1 MARNVPNG
9 DTLRSLGELLMSGPI
24 GLGNRD
30 VNNVNTLS
38 SNNWRASSV
47 PAAAVIPT
55 PVMYFEVAA
64 VKTLVVETGA
74 FGGTTG
80 CVGVVGLPASVRSGP
95 HRLPLGEATV
105 APWR

>member
-1 MARNVPNG
+1 
-9 DTLRSLGELLMSGPI
+9 MSGPI
-24 GLGNRD
+24 GLGNWD

-64 VKTLVVETGA
+64 VKTLVVETDA
-74 FGGTTG
+74 SGGTTG
-80 CVGVVGLPASVRSGP
+80 CAGGRFTGYLNYTLPPAAGGC
-95 HRLPLGEATV
+95 HRRFPALKGA
-105 APWR
+105 RR